1 MEQKKPKI
9 DLKARLGKKSVSGPP
24 GGQAIPPP
32 VGIPKPP
39 SMMGAMPGA
48 MRPSSSPSAPPR
60 VDAGDPYAAIEA
72 HHAPRAAE
80 PKAIKVEMSE
90 EVVQAQKKGRARIL
104 VAVGIAAGIAGVIG
118 FAFGS
123 GYQRGEGAK
132 VAIEGAQTLVKEVD
146 AANNEAR
153 KLDEIL
159 GAAGEK
165 LGQGESPAEE
175 DSKLGEINVPVEGA
189 NLTGTGIGR
198 FKPAVVTMLISFT
211 NTAQEANDQKER
223 LQSLLG
229 GSRKGFE
236 ELLEQQKNP
245 KIRWSV
251 FVIPGP
257 GGPWANMQLLPEP
270 FLVKSDK
277 WPGEFKI
284 PDGKETHTLKRYDS
298 GDPRG
303 ESPSIIP
310 VAPQTETSV
319 CPSTTIIRLRSELG
333 EMQKILKGDQT
344 PGRESTGLV
353 DLGEALMDQL
363 RKIGQPG

>member
-1 MEQKKPKI
+1 MMDQKKPKI
-9 DLKARLGKKSVSGPP
+9 DLTARLGKKSVSGPP
-24 GGQAIPPP
+24 GGGQAIPPP

-39 SMMGAMPGA
+39 SMMAMPGA
-48 MRPSSSPSAPPR
+48 RPSASPSVPPR

-90 EVVQAQKKGRARIL
+90 EVVQAQKKGRARFL
-104 VAVGIAAGIAGVIG
+104 VAVAIAAGIAGVIG

-132 VAIEGAQTLVKEVD
+132 VAIEGAQELVKEVD
-146 AANNEAR
+146 AANLEAG
-153 KLDEIL
+153 KLDEVL
-159 GAAGEK
+159 AAAGEA
-165 LGQGESPAEE
+165 LGKGKYPAEE
-175 DSKLGEINVPVEGA
+175 VSKLGEINIPFEGA
-189 NLTGTGIGR
+189 NLVGKGIGR
-198 FKPAVVTMLISFT
+198 FKPNVVTMLISYT
-211 NTAQEANDQKER
+211 NTVQEANDQKER

-229 GSRKGFE
+229 GSRKGVE
-236 ELLEQQKNP
+236 ELLEQQSKP
-245 KIRWSV
+245 KVRWSV

-270 FLVKSDK
+270 FLAKEK
-277 WPGEFKI
+277 WPAEFKI
-284 PDGKETHTLKRYDS
+284 KDGDKEHTLKRYDS

-303 ESPSIIP
+303 ESPTMIP

-344 PGRESTGLV
+344 PGRESSGLV
-353 DLGEALMDQL
+353 DSGEALMDAL